1 MEEREK
7 LIVTRNEN
15 LGSGLEPPTKPE
27 AALRDYQFVKQSL
40 DSGTSLIQNTLGTK
54 IDILISEV
62 SLFQGKNNIKL
73 GPSQVPD

>member
-1 MEEREK
+1 M
-7 LIVTRNEN
+7 IVTRNEN
-15 LGSGLEPPTKPE
+15 LDSGLEPPTKPE
-27 AALRDYQFVKQSL
+27 AALRDYQFVEQSLKL